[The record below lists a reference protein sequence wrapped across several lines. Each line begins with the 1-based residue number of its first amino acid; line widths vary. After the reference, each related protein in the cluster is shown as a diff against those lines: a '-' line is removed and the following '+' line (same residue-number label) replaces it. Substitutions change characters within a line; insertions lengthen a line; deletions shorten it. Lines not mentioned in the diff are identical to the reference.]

1 MISTNPSTLVEK
13 ISALLSARPAAPVLV
28 ALDGRCGSGKTTL
41 AAQLAQQF
49 PQSIVVHTDDFYL
62 PPADRVAGWEHIPC
76 ANMDLKRLRA
86 EVLTPARA
94 GLAVP
99 YRAYSCREGAYL
111 PRQLFAPQ
119 PLVLVEG
126 SYSHH
131 PALADCYDLKVF
143 VTCSREEQASRLM
156 AREGERY
163 PNFTSRWIPLEEG
176 YFAEFAIE
184 QAADIL
190 MDTTC

>member
-1 MISTNPSTLVEK
+1 MISTTPSTLVEK
-13 ISALLSARPAAPVLV
+13 ISTLLSARPAAPVLV

-41 AAQLAQQF
+41 AAQLEQRF

-62 PPADRVAGWEHIPC
+62 PPADRVVGWEHIPC

-143 VTCSREEQASRLM
+143 VTCSREEQARRLM

-176 YFAEFAIE
+176 YFEKFAIE
-184 QAADIL
+184 QTADIL